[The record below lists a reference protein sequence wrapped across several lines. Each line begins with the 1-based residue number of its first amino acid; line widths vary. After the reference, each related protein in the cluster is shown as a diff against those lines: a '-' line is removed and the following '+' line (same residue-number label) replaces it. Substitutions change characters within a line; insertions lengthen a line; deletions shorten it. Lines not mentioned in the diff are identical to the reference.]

1 MGIGAPQSCRSAC
14 CRMIGSRGAF
24 CRPSAVAPGVPG
36 TWGGGSMWSARVN
49 RLRSYGTVIAKTGD
63 LNMFCLVIAEAGM
76 RFQARSHN
84 CFRSRAT
91 MRGSAWGS
99 RPMAAAAQGAACASA
114 AGAGPA
120 VLLQSGTVRRSPPAG
135 GAHRERR
142 SRRSSALRSRAS
154 REPLLASLQLPP
166 TESSSRESMLSK
178 GMSTVSP
185 VTGKLPSLRPAAS
198 GASVKRDHRAS
209 TGTMGP
215 SRGEPLPRVLA
226 EELSAVRMWR
236 SQRKHDAM
244 GERNRLPA
252 VLLRS
257 ARARACAG

>member
-63 LNMFCLVIAEAGM
+63 LNMFCLGIAEAGM

-135 GAHRERR
+135 GGAPGAAVAEVLSAAQQGLPGAAAGIAPAAAHRVLVPGVHAVEGHVHRVPRHREAAVAAAGGQRSLSQARSPSLHWYHGPFERR
-142 SRRSSALRSRAS
+142 ALAAGACRGVIGRQDVAVSA
-154 REPLLASLQLPP
+154 Q
-166 TESSSRESMLSK
+166 T
-178 GMSTVSP
+178 
-185 VTGKLPSLRPAAS
+185 
-198 GASVKRDHRAS
+198 
-209 TGTMGP
+209 
-215 SRGEPLPRVLA
+215 
-226 EELSAVRMWR
+226 
-236 SQRKHDAM
+236 
-244 GERNRLPA
+244 
-252 VLLRS
+252 
-257 ARARACAG
+257 